1 MSLLSQAEQRLT
13 LDVVQSVAFRPARL
27 GRRGLDEQH
36 VRAFCQQVEA
46 ELVALLAERAALQEE
61 VGRLRRRM
69 TARPDGEGGYREDAN
84 VQAVSVL
91 SRARDTADHYVAEA
105 QEYSRNL
112 AQDARRRRD
121 EILAQARSHADRA
134 LAEAHGEASRA
145 ARAAMAPLPHA
156 TGTLPPAAA
165 DIRRQQ
171 GELAYLRA
179 FSEVYRTHLLAYLD
193 LLLRNVDEREHP
205 EPEPAERPALSAVPP
220 EQPATVA

>member
-1 MSLLSQAEQRLT
+1 MSLLSQADQRLT

-46 ELVALLAERAALQEE
+46 ELLALFGERAALQEE
-61 VGRLRRRM
+61 VSRLRRRVM
-69 TARPDGEGGYREDAN
+69 SRSADGEGGYQEDAS

-91 SRARDTADHYVAEA
+91 SRAQDTADQHVTEA

-121 EILAQARSHADRA
+121 EILAQARSHADEV
-134 LAEAHGEASRA
+134 LTEAHGEASRA
-145 ARAAMAPLPHA
+145 ARAAMAAPMPHS
-156 TGTLPPAAA
+156 AAGARQA
-165 DIRRQQ
+165 D
-171 GELAYLRA
+171 GELAYLRT

-193 LLLRNVDEREHP
+193 LLLRNVEDRE
-205 EPEPAERPALSAVPP
+205 AAGRPALSAAPAG
-220 EQPATVA
+220 QPATVA